1 MAAIG
6 IKAFGGLKPIASPF
20 LLASGD
26 STVAQNVRL
35 VSGALSP
42 LKATTT
48 LQALSKTAPQ
58 TIFRYGTSSAETNY
72 WLEFLSDTDV
82 INSPIPNDSFGRVYW
97 TDGGTPR
104 YATNTQILSG
114 GSYPGASHVL
124 GLPAPTQVPVVTGSS
139 PADPADAEARVY
151 TYTYVS
157 AYGEEGPPSAPTAVV
172 SVDPTQAVNLAGM
185 STVPSGEYNI
195 ISKRIYR
202 SSTVGISA
210 QYQYVDEIPVAN
222 TTYSDTKAQSALG
235 EVLPSTT
242 WVGPPTGLKGLKM
255 MANGVAVGFKDNTV
269 YLSEP
274 SLPHAWPSQ
283 YPVDLQIVGLSPFR
297 QSVAILTT
305 GHPYL
310 MSGVDP
316 TAMTL
321 ERLEF
326 PHACLS
332 KQSIVDTGDGCLYAS
347 ADGVVSVGSGGMK
360 IVSDQ
365 LFDRAQWQAYNPSS
379 MKAFFHDSRYHVM
392 YTTSGGSRGMLIFD
406 YSGQGAVLTTSNLN
420 AATAITAGYS
430 DPRSDTLYFAQGTNL
445 VRFNAS
451 STALTATWKTGTYRL
466 VRPVSFTCGMVRAAA
481 YPLTLRIYA
490 DSRAAI
496 VKTVTSQE
504 AFRLPSGFLASNWQF
519 EVETTNEVT
528 MLAIATSTLEL
539 QQMS

>member
-6 IKAFGGLKPIASPF
+6 IKAFGGLKPLASPL

-26 STVAQNVRL
+26 ATAAQNVRL
-35 VSGALSP
+35 VSGSLVP

-48 LQALSKTAPQ
+48 LQALSKIAPQ

-72 WLEFLSDTDV
+72 WLEFLSDTDI
-82 INSPIPNDSFGRVYW
+82 INSPVPNDAFGRVYW
-97 TDGGTPR
+97 TDGGTAR

-114 GSYPGASHVL
+114 VIYPGASHVL
-124 GLPAPTQVPVVTGSS
+124 GIPAPTQVPVVTGSA

-157 AYGEEGPPSAPTAVV
+157 AYGEEGPPSAPTAVA
-172 SVDPTQAVNLAGM
+172 SIDPTVAVSLAGM

-210 QYQYVDEIPVAN
+210 QYQYVTEIPVAN
-222 TTYSDTKAQSALG
+222 TTYSDTKSQSELG

-255 MANGVAVGFKDNTV
+255 MANGVAIGFKENTV

-274 SLPHAWPSQ
+274 SLPHAWPNQ

-310 MSGVDP
+310 MTGVDP
-316 TAMTL
+316 TAMSL

-347 ADGVVSVGSGGMK
+347 ADGIVSVGAGGMK
-360 IVSDQ
+360 IVSEQ

-379 MKAFFHDSRYHVM
+379 MKAFFHDSRYHVL
-392 YTTSGGSRGMLIFD
+392 YTTSGGARGMLIFD
-406 YSGQGAVLTTSNLN
+406 YSGQGAILTTSNLN

-430 DPRSDTLYFAQGTNL
+430 DARTDTLYLAQGTNI
-445 VRFNAS
+445 VRFNLS
-451 STALTATWKTGTYRL
+451 SSALTATWKTGIYRL
-466 VRPVSFTCGMVRAAA
+466 IRPVSFTCGMVRAAA
-481 YPLTLRIYA
+481 YPVTLRIYP
-490 DSRAAI
+490 DSRSVI
-496 VKTVTSQE
+496 VKNVTSQD
-504 AFRLPSGFLASNWQF
+504 AFRLPAGFRASNWQF
-519 EVETTNEVT
+519 EIETTTEVT
-528 MLAIATSTLEL
+528 MFAIATSTLEL